1 MLRCTPV
8 KGDYNFYLYCYD
20 KDARERERTLPKKNI
35 TRAPKKKRSEPER

>member
-20 KDARERERTLPKKNI
+20 KDAREQERTAPQKKPAC
-35 TRAPKKKRSEPER
+35 APKKKRSELER

>member
-20 KDARERERTLPKKNI
+20 KDARCKFRTNGVAIPK
-35 TRAPKKKRSEPER
+35 